1 MRKIL
6 LPPVVLALCLVGMVA
21 VNYYGLAGRVWLS
34 GPATF
39 AGYALILL
47 GIFVAGW
54 SVYLFRRHE
63 TNIIPYKEPEHIVT
77 AGPFRFSRHP
87 MYLGMLLVLVG
98 AAMLY
103 GTALSLLF
111 PLTYFIVANWWY
123 IPFEEGKMADVFGEA
138 FTAYKARV
146 RRWL

>member
-6 LPPVVLALCLVGMVA
+6 VPPVVLALCLAGMIA
-21 VNYYGLAGRVWLS
+21 VNYYGLVESVWLS

-39 AGYALILL
+39 AGYPLILL
-47 GIFVAGW
+47 GIFVAAW

-63 TNIIPYKEPEHIVT
+63 TNIIPYKDPEHIVIT
-77 AGPFRFSRHP
+77 GPFRFSRHP

-103 GTALSLLF
+103 GTVLSLVF
-111 PLTYFIVANWWY
+111 PLAYFIVANWWY